1 MMNYKFPPEVQE
13 WIDIVEGN
21 TYACCKEQKLLI
33 KHIKLCFEKDDIYID
48 LEQLE
53 NYMKIC
59 SRYIPFKLLP
69 WQKFI
74 IALHDCTYWSKT
86 NEPRWSD
93 LFCEMGRGNGKD
105 GMISVESFCLSSPYN
120 HIREY
125 DVDICANNEE
135 QAMRPVE
142 DLTSFLD
149 DAYSK
154 SKKIKKFYSWTQR
167 IIRSK
172 KTNAKI
178 KGRTNNPK
186 GRDGMRSGI
195 VIFNEVHQY
204 ENYDNINVFKTGLG
218 KKPNART
225 SYYSSN
231 GEVREGPLD
240 ELEQDCE
247 NILASNS
254 TEDNGMLPFIC
265 KLDREDEIHN
275 EEMWSKANPSLPYF
289 PHLYTEIKKEYNDW
303 KEHPQRWVS
312 FPNKR
317 MNLRRVINE
326 TAVTAW
332 DNILATNRELPD
344 LTGYDCTVGID
355 YSKSNDWMSVNFH
368 FKKGELRYDI
378 SHSWICSNSVD
389 LPRIKA
395 PWKSWVNLKLITYVD
410 DVEIHPSIVTDYVQ
424 QAGKKFNIK
433 IVAIDYYRYTLL
445 ADALSKIGFS
455 KEQENL
461 MLVKQTEILK
471 IVPVIEHY
479 FLQHYFI
486 WGDNP
491 VLRWA
496 TNNTKLI
503 KYGKNAGADK
513 GSFVYAKIEGRSRKT
528 DPFMALVA
536 SVCAENEI
544 KEFKGIPH
552 LPVIKI

>member
-1 MMNYKFPPEVQE
+1 MTNYNFPPEIQE
-13 WIDIVEGN
+13 WIDIVEQN
-21 TYACCKEQKLLI
+21 KYECSKEQKLLI
-33 KHIKLCFEKDDIYID
+33 KHIKRCFREDDIYID
-48 LEQLE
+48 IEQLN

-59 SRYIPFKLLP
+59 KRYVPWELLP

-74 IALHDCTYWSKT
+74 IALHDCTYWRDT

-93 LFCEMGRGNGKD
+93 LFVETGRGNGKD
-105 GMISVESFCLSSPYN
+105 GTISVEAFVLSSPYN

-149 DAYSK
+149 NAYSK
-154 SKKIKKFYSWTQR
+154 NKKIKNFYSWTQQIVR
-167 IIRSK
+167 CK

-225 SYYSSN
+225 SYYTTN

-240 ELEQDCE
+240 ELEQDCL
-247 NILASNS
+247 NVLASDS
-254 TEDNGMLPFIC
+254 TDDNGLLPFIC
-265 KLDREDEIHN
+265 RLDNEKEIDN
-275 EEMWSKANPSLPYF
+275 EKYWSKANPSLPYW
-289 PHLYTEIKKEYNDW
+289 PHLYNEIKKEYKDW
-303 KEHPQRWVS
+303 KKNPQRWVS

-317 MNLRRVINE
+317 MNLRKVIKE
-326 TAVTAW
+326 TAVTSW
-332 DNILATNRELPD
+332 DNIAATNKPVPNLRK
-344 LTGYDCTVGID
+344 YDCTVGID
-355 YSKSNDWMSVNFH
+355 YMKSNDWMSVNLH
-368 FKKGELRYDI
+368 FKDGDKRYDI
-378 SHSWICSNSVD
+378 SHSWICSHSVD

-395 PWKSWVNLKLITYVD
+395 PWQSWVDLKLITYVD
-410 DVEIHPSIVTDYVQ
+410 DVEIHPSIVVEYIQSISEKYNV
-424 QAGKKFNIK
+424 KM
-433 IVAIDYYRYTLL
+433 VAIDYYRYTLL
-445 ADALSKIGFS
+445 SDFLSKIGFS
-455 KEQENL
+455 KENGNL
-461 MLVKQTEILK
+461 MLVKQTDIIK
-471 IVPVIEHY
+471 VVPVIEHCFIQQY
-479 FLQHYFI
+479 FY
-486 WGDNP
+486 WDDNP

-503 KYGKNAGADK
+503 RYGKSQGADK
-513 GSFVYAKIEGRSRKT
+513 GSFVYAKIDARSRKT

-536 SVCAENEI
+536 SFCSESKI
-544 KEFKGIPH
+544 GGKRKLPH
-552 LPVIKI
+552 VGVITI